1 MSTKLCG
8 TDHSFCFNVE
18 RRRSMW
24 AGRVVMARAMVWREG
39 GEYSLGSEYL
49 GFSLNSSCS
58 TLEKLHSLLLNF
70 LP

>member
-1 MSTKLCG
+1 
-8 TDHSFCFNVE
+8 
-18 RRRSMW
+18 MW

-58 TLEKLHSLLLNF
+58 TLEKLHSLRLNF